1 MNFQRF
7 TIKAQEALQNAQ
19 EIAARHNHGEFKA
32 IHLLAAL
39 LMDES
44 SLVRPVLLKAGINLE
59 ILSKRIDE
67 ALKKEPKI
75 FSGANLAQLYLSQEL
90 MQVLDKSTK
99 IASSQKDEF
108 VSCEHLLL
116 GILEIPSSA
125 SRILEEFGLRR
136 ETILRILAGL
146 RGSMRITDEM
156 PESKFQVLEKYAINL
171 MTQAK
176 EGKLDPV
183 IGRDEELRRV
193 IQILSRRTKNNP
205 VLIGE
210 PGVGKTAIV
219 EGLAQRIVSGDVPE
233 PLKEKEII
241 MLDLGSLIAGTKFR
255 GEFEDRLKA
264 FIKEIQNAA
273 GRYILFIDEIHMI
286 VGAGAAEG
294 AVDASN
300 LLKPALARGE
310 LRAVGATTT
319 REYQRYIEKDA
330 ALERRFQPIMVEEPS
345 IEDSVAILRGLKEK
359 YEIHHGTR
367 IADEAIVAAV
377 NLSARYISDRF
388 LPDKAVDLIDE
399 AASSR
404 RLETESL
411 PTEIDK
417 LRREITRLEI
427 ERQALINET
436 QTHADYTQTN
446 AEKSPRKSAF
456 RQRRSALG
464 QRLSAIEKE
473 LKKLKEK
480 NDELSAEWHAE
491 KISFEYL
498 HNLRKKVE
506 DLRREAELA
515 EREGN
520 LERVAKIIYG
530 ELPQAEKEF
539 KALEKRHV
547 EEKKGKGK
555 REKSEKKFIKE
566 AVDEEDIAGVVSR
579 WTGIPVS
586 RMLESEMEKL
596 SRIEETLAKRVVGQK
611 EAIKAV
617 ANALRRARAGLAEED
632 KPLGSFMFLGPTG
645 VGKTE
650 LARALS
656 EFMFND
662 EKALVR
668 IDMSEYMERHSTA
681 RLIGSPPG
689 YVGYEEG
696 GQLTETVRHRP
707 YSLILFDEIEKAHPE
722 VFNILLQILDNG
734 RLTDGKG
741 KLVNFRNSIIIL
753 TSNVG
758 SEYFKEISRLG
769 FEVSESSKKED
780 LSDKTKIFKEKVLT
794 ELKTTFRPEFLN
806 RLDEIIIFDPLTA
819 KEIEKIVDLQ
829 LDILKQKLTQRDI
842 TVAFDNSLKKHLVE
856 KGFDPE
862 YGARPIKRLI
872 QKLVTDRL
880 ADKFIHGELKNAK
893 KIKIGFKEPQGIALT
908 IGA

>member
-1 MNFQRF
+1 MQMQRF

-39 LMDES
+39 ILDEG
-44 SLVRPVLLKAGINLE
+44 SLVRPMLLKAGVNLE
-59 ILSKRIDE
+59 TLSQRIDE
-67 ALKKEPKI
+67 LLKKEPKI
-75 FSGANLAQLYLSQEL
+75 FSGGNLAQLYLSQEL
-90 MQVLDKSTK
+90 MQVLDRAAK

-116 GILEIPSSA
+116 ALLETPSNA
-125 SRILEEFGLRR
+125 SRLLEEFGLRR

-146 RGSMRITDEM
+146 RGSVRITDEM

-171 MTQAK
+171 TVQAK
-176 EGKLDPV
+176 DGKLDPV

-219 EGLAQRIVSGDVPE
+219 EGLAQRIISGDVPE
-233 PLKEKEII
+233 PLKEKEIV

-273 GRYILFIDEIHMI
+273 GKYILFIDEIHMI

-310 LRAVGATTT
+310 LRAIGATTT

-345 IEDSVAILRGLKEK
+345 IEDSIAILRGLKEK
-359 YEIHHGTR
+359 YEIHHGVR
-367 IADEAIVAAV
+367 ISDEAIVAAV
-377 NLSARYISDRF
+377 NLSARYITDRF

-399 AASSR
+399 AAAAS

-411 PTEIDK
+411 PKDIDK

-427 ERQALINET
+427 ERQALL
-436 QTHADYTQTN
+436 
-446 AEKSPRKSAF
+446 AEGKKNK
-456 RQRRSALG
+456 
-464 QRLSAIEKE
+464 RLTEIEKE

-480 NDELSAEWHAE
+480 NDELSAKWHAE

-555 REKSEKKFIKE
+555 REKSKKKFIKE
-566 AVDEEDIAGVVSR
+566 AVDEEDIAEVVSR

-586 RMLESEMEKL
+586 RMLESEIEKL
-596 SRIEETLAKRVVGQK
+596 SRIEETIAKRVVGQE

-617 ANALRRARAGLAEED
+617 ANALRRSRAGLSEED
-632 KPLGSFMFLGPTG
+632 KPLGSFMFLGPSG

-650 LARALS
+650 LAKTLA

-662 EKALVR
+662 EKALIR
-668 IDMSEYMERHSTA
+668 IDMSEYMERHSTS

-722 VFNILLQILDNG
+722 VFNILLQVLDNG

-741 KLVNFRNSIIIL
+741 KLVNFKNSIIIL

-758 SEYFKEISRLG
+758 SEYFREISRLG
-769 FEVSESSKKED
+769 FEVSKSVEKNKED
-780 LSDKTKIFKEKVLT
+780 LKDKTKIFKERVLT

-806 RLDEIIIFDPLTA
+806 RLDEIIIFDPLTTR
-819 KEIEKIVDLQ
+819 EIEKIVELQ
-829 LDILKQKLTQRDI
+829 LNILKNKLAQRNI
-842 TVAFDNSLKKHLVE
+842 EATFDNPLKKHLTE

-872 QKLVTDRL
+872 QKLILDQL
-880 ADKFIHGELKNAK
+880 ADRFIHGELKNAK
-893 KIKIGFKEPQGIALT
+893 KIKIGFKEPQGLNIA